1 MIFEDADKL
10 GFDAERLARL
20 PDFFRSYL
28 DKGRLSGMSILVARD
43 GKVAH
48 LSHRGS
54 SSLEDDGFEIDDS
67 AIFRIYSM
75 TKPITSVA
83 IMTLYEQGL
92 LQLHDPITKFL
103 PAFKN
108 VKVFD
113 SGTARDYT
121 VRDPERMITVHDLL
135 THQSGLS
142 YDFLFTHPVDAIY
155 RNMKVNGARSEGFDL
170 AGLTDKLAELPLVF
184 SPGTAW
190 NYSVATDVLGRIV
203 EVISGKTLD
212 VFFQENIFDPLGME
226 DTSFTIADNKRHRL
240 THNYSRDPLKGTI
253 ELADSSARTIY
264 APGRKFL
271 SGGGGL
277 LSTLGDYYKFADMVR
292 RGGRLGDA
300 RILGRKTIDQMTR
313 NHLPDNKTLRDC
325 AMGTFSEVHMG
336 GTGFGL
342 GFSVVID
349 PSQTPVQSSVR
360 VHSWG
365 GMASTFFWID
375 PVEDMIVILMT
386 QMMPAAS
393 YPLRPQLQQM
403 VYAALD

>member
-1 MIFEDADKL
+1 
-10 GFDAERLARL
+10 
-20 PDFFRSYL
+20 
-28 DKGRLSGMSILVARD
+28 MSILVARD

-184 SPGTAW
+184 PTRHS
-190 NYSVATDVLGRIV
+190 
-203 EVISGKTLD
+203 
-212 VFFQENIFDPLGME
+212 ME
-226 DTSFTIADNKRHRL
+226 LFGRHR
-240 THNYSRDPLKGTI
+240 
-253 ELADSSARTIY
+253 
-264 APGRKFL
+264 
-271 SGGGGL
+271 
-277 LSTLGDYYKFADMVR
+277 
-292 RGGRLGDA
+292 
-300 RILGRKTIDQMTR
+300 
-313 NHLPDNKTLRDC
+313 C
-325 AMGTFSEVHMG
+325 AG
-336 GTGFGL
+336 
-342 GFSVVID
+342 
-349 PSQTPVQSSVR
+349 PNC
-360 VHSWG
+360 
-365 GMASTFFWID
+365 
-375 PVEDMIVILMT
+375 
-386 QMMPAAS
+386 
-393 YPLRPQLQQM
+393 
-403 VYAALD
+403 